1 MPMVYIQM
9 HEGKSAEYKKQV
21 SEGIHTAMMDV
32 LGVPEDTWDQIFN
45 EHTPGNMVYDPNYF
59 DVPRGPDMLFIHFFF
74 NTRPKEMKERFF
86 EAVADEVTKRSGL
99 RRQDLLMAITEV
111 PSENWWAYG
120 RKVNPETG
128 FDTRM
133 KGQG

>member
-9 HEGKSAEYKKQV
+9 HEGKDAAYKKAV
-21 SEGIHTAMMDV
+21 SEGIHAAMMDV
-32 LGVPEDTWDQIFN
+32 LGVPDDTWDQFFH
-45 EHTPGNMVYDPNYF
+45 EHKPGNMVYDRNYF
-59 DVPRGPDMLFIHFFF
+59 DVPRSEDMMFIHFFF

-99 RRQDLLMAITEV
+99 RREDLLMAITEV
-111 PSENWWAYG
+111 PWENWWAFG
-120 RKVNPETG
+120 RTVDPKTG